1 MPIEYPQG
9 APTVPEPRIEKV
21 LDYLGTYQSALRKAF
36 EDLPEEARSS
46 LGGLPNPHLATGPME
61 IVVCTNGVFAAIRNS
76 LDSGEIKATVAFPN
90 APEMTFIQ
98 YLNSVIDKTFTFR
111 DPISKL
117 SAKGN
122 KATFQD
128 GAVYDGLLTQL
139 LIADREDRLWYP
151 PATKVFLIGWKFLEV
166 GDLRT
171 KAQESAMQS
180 LALAHGLVNLR
191 SPSAA
196 RKLLGEY
203 RALLATARSES
214 ELQAFLETHPEFVNP
229 QYDSVLPRPSLAGER
244 VPDFAFSF
252 RSAFGTRWLFVEI
265 ERPGK
270 LIFTKGKDFQFT
282 SDFTQAKGQL
292 LQWDSLI
299 TQDQAFFAKRFAGLI
314 KPEFQLIYGR
324 DAELDV
330 GRREMLRAEFS
341 ATPNRAFNT
350 FDDLANRFETITRRI
365 FP

>member
-1 MPIEYPQG
+1 M
-9 APTVPEPRIEKV
+9 
-21 LDYLGTYQSALRKAF
+21 
-36 EDLPEEARSS
+36 
-46 LGGLPNPHLATGPME
+46 
-61 IVVCTNGVFAAIRNS
+61 
-76 LDSGEIKATVAFPN
+76 
-90 APEMTFIQ
+90 
-98 YLNSVIDKTFTFR
+98 
-111 DPISKL
+111 
-117 SAKGN
+117 
-122 KATFQD
+122 
-128 GAVYDGLLTQL
+128 
-139 LIADREDRLWYP
+139 
-151 PATKVFLIGWKFLEV
+151 FLIGWKFLEV

-299 TQDQAFFAKRFAGLI
+299 TQHQAFFAKRFAGLI

-341 ATPNRAFNT
+341 ATPNRAFST